1 MLGVIEREF
10 ARNRCWI
17 ITQLCDHFAQI
28 LVMYSRSWYN
38 GAFVFGVLH
47 A

>member
-1 MLGVIEREF
+1 MLGGFKREF

-28 LVMYSRSWYN
+28 LVMNTRICCN
-38 GAFVFGVLH
+38 GAFVLGVLH

>member
-1 MLGVIEREF
+1 MLGGIEREF
-10 ARNRCWI
+10 ARNRCCI

-28 LVMYSRSWYN
+28 LVMYSRSCRN
-38 GAFVFGVLH
+38 GAFVFGALH

>member
-1 MLGVIEREF
+1 MLGGIEQEF
-10 ARNRCWI
+10 ARDGCSI
-17 ITQLCDHFAQI
+17 ITQTCDHFAQI
-28 LVMYSRSWYN
+28 LVMYTRVCCN

>member
-1 MLGVIEREF
+1 MLGGIEREF

-28 LVMYSRSWYN
+28 LVMNTRSCCN
-38 GAFVFGVLH
+38 GAFVLGVLH